1 MRQQFFWQ
9 VVDGSRGDDGG
20 DGTVAVRPVTAKG
33 TGVGLKAP
41 DAADRTMTVKY
52 YLGDTGQTGA
62 ISLNLTPDNPAG
74 KVEVTIDYYAEYKT
88 KRSSNGPFV
97 YAFEAFPNTV
107 PNTVVINIG
116 VSEATKASESEKGSF
131 YIEGQ
136 KINLNRNNPGTGE

>member
-52 YLGDTGQTGA
+52 YTGTIREQA
-62 ISLNLTPDNPAG
+62 NKIRRIRKKKERRVSLL
-74 KVEVTIDYYAEYKT
+74 
-88 KRSSNGPFV
+88 FLL
-97 YAFEAFPNTV
+97 NTV
-107 PNTVVINIG
+107 GCDQHFARFAAVLRADVAAGFHRLDHAGGAVV
-116 VSEATKASESEKGSF
+116 AD
-131 YIEGQ
+131 
-136 KINLNRNNPGTGE
+136 L

>member
-88 KRSSNGPFV
+88 KRSS
-97 YAFEAFPNTV
+97 
-107 PNTVVINIG
+107 
-116 VSEATKASESEKGSF
+116 K
-131 YIEGQ
+131 
-136 KINLNRNNPGTGE
+136 